1 MGSSISIILAEAVLQ
16 FIESRIFEE
25 TSLGI
30 VFWKRYVD
38 DDIAIIP
45 KAKEG
50 NFLYFINSID
60 LNIQF
65 TSETERN
72 SKLAYLD
79 LEVFRKENGTFSFS
93 VHRKSTHTDRM
104 LDFSSNH
111 TLP

>member
-1 MGSSISIILAEAVLQ
+1 MVEAYEYTN
-16 FIESRIFEE
+16 ESRIFEE

-38 DDIAIIP
+38 DVIAIIP

-50 NFLYFINSID
+50 NILDFINSID

-65 TSETERN
+65 TSETEQN

-79 LEVFRKENGTFSFS
+79 LEIFRKDNGTFYFS

>member
-38 DDIAIIP
+38 DVIAIIP
-45 KAKEG
+45 KAKEV
-50 NFLYFINSID
+50 NILDFINSID

-65 TSETERN
+65 TSETEQN

-79 LEVFRKENGTFSFS
+79 LEFFRKDNGTFSFS
-93 VHRKSTHTDRM
+93 VHRK
-104 LDFSSNH
+104 
-111 TLP
+111 